1 MARLG
6 RMVAWPPLSAAA
18 LALVGLAMPGASAAT
33 NTLSNPGFE
42 TGNLSGWTCDS
53 SDSVV
58 TGHAHSGTF
67 ALAGAADNASTA
79 QCSQS
84 VSLAA
89 NTAYQLTAFVNGG
102 YVFIGV
108 SRGGGGADR
117 AARPRGGGQ
126 HTQAGVATPAPR
138 HRARGAPR
146 RAR

>member
-1 MARLG
+1 MRSRG
-6 RMVAWPPLSAAA
+6 RVVLVAVAAA
-18 LALVGLAMPGASAAT
+18 TTALGAILAVMPGASAAT
-33 NTLSNPGFE
+33 NAITNPGFE

-67 ALAGAADNASTA
+67 ALAGAADNGSTA

-102 YVFIGV
+102 YVFIGI
-108 SRGGGGADR
+108 SGGISAS
-117 AARPRGGGQ
+117 
-126 HTQAGVATPAPR
+126 TWTPST
-138 HRARGAPR
+138 G
-146 RAR
+146 